1 MMQELWIGLET
12 DGTID
17 HFLLQWLRS
26 PWLSLE
32 ILNGEPYLK
41 ITGTDVPQDFSAAEE
56 FAKRTLFNVNAMAK
70 CRVGYSGTLPRCK
83 AFYLIDENKQRHEP
97 GLSAKIETHTRVS
110 AVLGDLADEQTL
122 IAECLT
128 LGNTDVDVCQA
139 LRFFAYEANWVN
151 LYKVYEIV
159 AKDLGGRAWIVT
171 NGWWTTTELETFR
184 QSSND
189 YRVSGDAARH
199 ARDHGEPTPQQR
211 ISTEEG
217 VEYVRRLLNCWL
229 SRKSKP

>member
-12 DGTID
+12 DATIY
-17 HFLLQWLRS
+17 HFLSQWLRS

-41 ITGTDVPQDFSAAEE
+41 ITGAQVPQDFEAAEE
-56 FAKRTLFNVNAMAK
+56 LAKRTLFNINALAK
-70 CRVGYSGTLPRCK
+70 CRMGYSGILPTRK
-83 AFYLIDENKQRHEP
+83 TVYLIDENKQRHEP
-97 GLSAKIETHTRVS
+97 GLSAKIEVRTHFS
-110 AVLGDLADEQTL
+110 ALLGDLADEQTL
-122 IAECLT
+122 VANCLS
-128 LGNTDVDVCQA
+128 LGNTDLDVCEA

-159 AKDLGGRAWIVT
+159 AKDLGGRLRIAT
-171 NGWWTTTELETFR
+171 NEWWTESELETFR

-199 ARDHGEPTPQQR
+199 ARDHGEPLPQQG
-211 ISTEEG
+211 ISMEEG
-217 VEYVRRLLNCWL
+217 VEYVTRLLNYWL
-229 SRKSKP
+229 SSKSNP